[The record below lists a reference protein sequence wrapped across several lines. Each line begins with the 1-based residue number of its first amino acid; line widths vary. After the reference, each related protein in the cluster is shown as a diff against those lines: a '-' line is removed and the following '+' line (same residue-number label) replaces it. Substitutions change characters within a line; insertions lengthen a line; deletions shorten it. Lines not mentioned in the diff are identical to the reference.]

1 MHILRKYYPN
11 MMKQYNSLGFSYSY
25 LEKNI
30 ISFIEYCESEYPDIA
45 TITPECAL
53 EWIYSKKS
61 KTRKVLG
68 DRIIAVK
75 KFGEYLNSIGVES
88 YVPNIYVGT
97 DYHKP
102 VSLLNDNQLGLFF
115 KYCDSIEPNKRCK
128 NREYVIPV
136 IFRLIYGCGLRN
148 SEATNI
154 KMNDIDL
161 DEGKIKIIHSK
172 GDKDRIIYMDKS
184 LVNLCNRFNEVQEV
198 MFPNREYFFNIS
210 GKKLSKHNIDDYFD
224 KILRESCLIEQ
235 FVIKPT
241 VHGLRHLFAVNNL
254 RKCLS
259 LGEDMDVYIKYL
271 SQYMGHESTK
281 ETMYYIHIFE
291 TLLPEYRERMEFLT
305 KDIEVYYEEF

>member
-1 MHILRKYYPN
+1 
-11 MMKQYNSLGFSYSY
+11 
-25 LEKNI
+25 
-30 ISFIEYCESEYPDIA
+30 
-45 TITPECAL
+45 
-53 EWIYSKKS
+53 
-61 KTRKVLG
+61 
-68 DRIIAVK
+68 
-75 KFGEYLNSIGVES
+75 
-88 YVPNIYVGT
+88 
-97 DYHKP
+97 
-102 VSLLNDNQLGLFF
+102 
-115 KYCDSIEPNKRCK
+115 
-128 NREYVIPV
+128 
-136 IFRLIYGCGLRN
+136 
-148 SEATNI
+148 
-154 KMNDIDL
+154 
-161 DEGKIKIIHSK
+161 
-172 GDKDRIIYMDKS
+172 
-184 LVNLCNRFNEVQEV
+184 
-198 MFPNREYFFNIS
+198 MFPNRKYFFNIS